1 MTETNE
7 LFLARQDIFV
17 REAREACH
25 KSLFFLGMLY
35 EADLPKTTK
44 AIKDYSPFAMHQVKG
59 LIKGVHIPDAW
70 KKKAAEL
77 KPVDEAAKDGETP
90 CALPPSPNDHTY
102 VVMAPVEA
110 DPLKTM
116 GVFAVPE

>member
-1 MTETNE
+1 MIETDE

-35 EADLPKTTK
+35 EADLPKTTQ
-44 AIKDYSPFAMHQVKG
+44 AIKDYSPFATHQVKG

-77 KPVDEAAKDGETP
+77 EPVEGPAKSGGET
-90 CALPPSPNDHTY
+90 
-102 VVMAPVEA
+102 EA
-110 DPLKTM
+110 KQIRNAVSLCKQWKEM
-116 GVFAVPE
+116 GYRRNR